1 MSGHARPLTC
11 CDGDC
16 ALVNGCRI
24 GGYQC
29 ERCGRW
35 FCANEICENGLC
47 YDCKAEE
54 TDDAED
60 EINEEWFG
68 ESKE

>member
-1 MSGHARPLTC
+1 MGGSLRPLDC
-11 CDGDC
+11 CDSEF

-35 FCANEICENGLC
+35 FCG
-47 YDCKAEE
+47 
-54 TDDAED
+54 D
-60 EINEEWFG
+60 EIGEDALCKDCAAEVASEREQEES
-68 ESKE
+68 EEENQ